1 MKIFVTGGTGVVG
14 RRLIPLLVGAG
25 HEVTA
30 LVRSADRARLVTE
43 QGAAPAEVG
52 LFDRDA
58 LTAAARG
65 HEVVVNLATSIPPLL
80 KMARLTAWRDNDRIR
95 SEGSANVVDA
105 ALAGGAERIVQES
118 VAFLYA
124 DQADRWIAE
133 DAEVDPPPIAR
144 SALDAEAQARRFSA
158 QGGTAVVLRFA
169 AFYGPDSEQSV
180 LMSKA
185 ARWGWGSLL
194 GSPDAYWSSIDTGD
208 AAGAV
213 LAAVLEAPGRTYNV
227 GDDEP
232 LTRRQFEESL
242 AAAVG
247 RRSLRSLPGLA
258 ARLGGDRLATLT
270 RSLRLSNA
278 AFRAATSWQPRYPSA
293 REGLKAAVSA
303 IGTGA

>member
-1 MKIFVTGGTGVVG
+1 M
-14 RRLIPLLVGAG
+14 
-25 HEVTA
+25 
-30 LVRSADRARLVTE
+30 
-43 QGAAPAEVG
+43 
-52 LFDRDA
+52 
-58 LTAAARG
+58 RG

-80 KMARLTAWRDNDRIR
+80 KMARLKAWRDNDRIR
-95 SEGSANVVDA
+95 SEGSANVVNA

-118 VAFLYA
+118 IALLYA

-133 DAEVDPPPIAR
+133 DAEVDATPITH

-158 QGGTAVVLRFA
+158 HGGTAVVLRFA

-180 LMSKA
+180 LMSRV
-185 ARWGWGSLL
+185 ARWGCGSLP
-194 GSPDAYWSSIDTGD
+194 GSPDAYWSSLETGD
-208 AAGAV
+208 AAAAV
-213 LAAVLEAPGRTYNV
+213 LAAVLEAPGGTYNV

-247 RRSLRSLPGLA
+247 RRSLHSLPGLA
-258 ARLGGDRLATLT
+258 ARLGGDRIATLT

-293 REGLKAAVSA
+293 REGLAATMPA
-303 IGTGA
+303 IAAG